1 MDFGSTILIIIILI
15 LSILVVYTFIKNVRI
30 SNRLEDSEIKN
41 ILTDIEMKKRKIRD
55 EVNATPLDRLIDER
69 NKRGDEL

>member
-30 SNRLEDSEIKN
+30 NNRLEDSEIKN

>member
-1 MDFGSTILIIIILI
+1 M
-15 LSILVVYTFIKNVRI
+15 YTFIKNVRI
-30 SNRLEDSEIKN
+30 NNRLEDSEIKN